1 MKRAIVTG
9 ASGFIGGALAQ
20 HLAASGVRVLCPL
33 RVGSLMPG
41 ADTVSDYLQIYFL
54 QKFSIEQMQVVFQD
68 FKADVVYHLAASG
81 VSPDDRDPMTLE
93 EGTVGLTQKLLL
105 ALEGCPPQRFFYAG
119 TCSEYGFV
127 NPPVLL
133 SEKHMIEPLSLY
145 GAAKSAAAIYG
156 FALAQQLNIPFIN
169 LRLFGVYGPGEG
181 QQRLLPYLVRKL
193 LNAQPVKLTGGEQ
206 VRDLLYIDD
215 VVEAFVAAGQS
226 KMIEKYRSYNV
237 CSSSPVTVRQLVEYV
252 CELLGSFRKYL
263 IWNALPYRADE
274 SMWIV
279 GDNQRFKSITSW
291 SASIPLMD
299 GLKRAVQFEI
309 NEWSDK

>member
-1 MKRAIVTG
+1 
-9 ASGFIGGALAQ
+9 
-20 HLAASGVRVLCPL
+20 
-33 RVGSLMPG
+33 
-41 ADTVSDYLQIYFL
+41 
-54 QKFSIEQMQVVFQD
+54 
-68 FKADVVYHLAASG
+68 
-81 VSPDDRDPMTLE
+81 
-93 EGTVGLTQKLLL
+93 
-105 ALEGCPPQRFFYAG
+105 
-119 TCSEYGFV
+119 
-127 NPPVLL
+127 
-133 SEKHMIEPLSLY
+133 
-145 GAAKSAAAIYG
+145 
-156 FALAQQLNIPFIN
+156 
-169 LRLFGVYGPGEG
+169 LFGVYGPGEG

-252 CELLGSFRKYL
+252 WELLGSFRKYL